1 MAIDTFHSFVLVL
14 VLFISFTSIFRQ
26 PVGYVNGD
34 TDLIQRTCKT
44 TKYYDLCLS
53 SLKSDSTSPIAD
65 TKGLAAIMV
74 RIGMAN
80 ATSTNSYLTSQL
92 FPPKTTNSYDALKK
106 RVLKEC
112 AEKYLYAGDALKS
125 TLQNLKDELYDY
137 ANMNVM
143 AAADYPNVCRNAFKR
158 YPNLVYPKQLALR
171 ENSFK
176 HICDVVLGI
185 IDALAW

>member
-1 MAIDTFHSFVLVL
+1 MDTFHSFALVL
-14 VLFISFTSIFRQ
+14 VLSISFTGIFRQ
-26 PVGYVNGD
+26 PFAYVNAD

-44 TKYYDLCLS
+44 TKYYDPCLS
-53 SLKSDSTSPIAD
+53 SLKSDSTSPVAN
-65 TKGLAAIMV
+65 TKGLAVIMD

-112 AEKYLYAGDALKS
+112 AEKYSYVGEALKS

-143 AAADYPNVCRNAFKR
+143 AAADYPNVYHNAFKR

-176 HICDVVLGI
+176 HICDVVLRI
-185 IDALAW
+185 IDALNW